1 MEERTEVAQA
11 CSLGVELEPTVLVD
25 EMNDEVMKA
34 YNALPER
41 LYLVD
46 SRGQVAY
53 QGGIG
58 PVMFMPEEWERAI
71 ADHLAGAEA
80 A

>member
-1 MEERTEVAQA
+1 MAERTEVAEA
-11 CSLGVELEPTVLVD
+11 CSLGLELELPVLVD
-25 EMNDEVMKA
+25 EMNDDVMKA

-41 LYLVD
+41 LYLID
-46 SRGQVAY
+46 RDGKVAY

-71 ADHLAGAEA
+71 ADHLARSEA

>member
-11 CSLGVELEPTVLVD
+11 CSLGLELEPTVLVD

-41 LYLVD
+41 L
-46 SRGQVAY
+46 
-53 QGGIG
+53 
-58 PVMFMPEEWERAI
+58 
-71 ADHLAGAEA
+71 
-80 A
+80 